1 MAKLVK
7 QRELKTRG
15 ERIFDVFNVILCCF
29 LMFIF
34 IYPFWDTL
42 ILSISNNANASK
54 MGLRIFP
61 YNVPIFDA
69 YEKVFAQKKFLTAFR
84 NSVLRSVIGTVY
96 NVSLTF
102 MAAYVLAKRGL
113 PGKGIFTG
121 IIMFTMFFGGGL
133 IPTYMNYKQ
142 LGLLNTFWM
151 YILPSA
157 CAPFHIFIARNFIIG
172 IPDSIEEAATID
184 GSGALNTMIKVIAP
198 MCKPIIS
205 VLAMW
210 VAIGQWNAWYDA
222 YIYVRKEE
230 LIVLQL
236 LLRRVIVENDTEAM
250 GQSIA
255 ESTQETTPATVKA
268 ATIMVTTIPI
278 VCIYP
283 FFQKYFVKGINLGAV
298 KG

>member
-7 QRELKTRG
+7 QRDLKTRG

-34 IYPFWDTL
+34 VYPFWDTL
-42 ILSISNNANASK
+42 ILSISNNANSSR
-54 MGLRIFP
+54 MGLRILP

-69 YEKVFAQKKFLTAFR
+69 YEKVFQQKRFLTAFR
-84 NSVLRSVIGTVY
+84 NSVMRSVLGTIW

-102 MAAYVLAKRGL
+102 MAAYVFAKRGL
-113 PGKGIFTG
+113 PGKPFFVGIV
-121 IIMFTMFFGGGL
+121 MFTMFFGGGL

-142 LGLLNTFWM
+142 LGMLNTFWM
-151 YILPSA
+151 YIIPSA
-157 CAPFHIFIARNFIIG
+157 CSPFQIFIARNFILG

-184 GSGALNTMIKVIAP
+184 GSGAFNTMIKVIVP
-198 MCKPIIS
+198 MCKPILS

-210 VAIGQWNAWYDA
+210 AAIGQWNAWYDN
-222 YIYVRKEE
+222 YIYVRNDD

-236 LLRRVIVENDTEAM
+236 LLRRILMENDMETL
-250 GQSIA
+250 GSSIL
-255 ESTQETTPATVKA
+255 ESTQQTTPATVRA
-268 ATIMVTTIPI
+268 ATIMVTTLPI
-278 VCIYP
+278 VCVYP
-283 FFQKYFVKGINLGAV
+283 FFQKYFVKGMNLGAV